1 MTAERMFGLT
11 EEQKRDVIIAV
22 AARLQLHPENS
33 IEWIERNVP
42 YTPGPMTKFLEGF
55 RKAGLQ

>member
-1 MTAERMFGLT
+1 MFGLT